1 MLKTAAA
8 NASKRK
14 RMNNNKKD
22 SKGKNSETIFFK
34 SYTCILF
41 LSVFFFLS
49 VYIFLANYCLFVCV
63 CVCVSCFN
71 HLLVCNCT
79 IRLVSSM
86 FFSLNVRG
94 IRDQIKRR
102 SIFSFLKEHI
112 LNQVIKTSGKKN
124 GVASYFSRMAQSI
137 ARVSVF

>member
-41 LSVFFFLS
+41 LSVFF
-49 VYIFLANYCLFVCV
+49 C
-63 CVCVSCFN
+63 
-71 HLLVCNCT
+71 
-79 IRLVSSM
+79 R
-86 FFSLNVRG
+86 
-94 IRDQIKRR
+94 
-102 SIFSFLKEHI
+102 
-112 LNQVIKTSGKKN
+112 
-124 GVASYFSRMAQSI
+124 
-137 ARVSVF
+137 SVFFWLTIVYLCACASV